1 MQLDSRAELQVR
13 TMVLWKQSRLG
24 PAKPSADFRGSV
36 HVHPSVWGDDGGR
49 PGVVAAHSIDLSDG
63 SLDIDGGES
72 PERLLGG
79 CLLLQIPLPL
89 PPLPLDASVAVYCTY
104 WLSLPYLS
112 SSIGTRGREG
122 GCLELLKWGE
132 MGKGEPWKGWIR
144 GDRDLRCPV
153 VIPKDSSSL
162 RARDWLHPLP
172 LLSLSSSPPFLFV
185 RTLVFPLRR
194 FRFEPAMLPQC
205 ERRDVNRSKLNTS
218 RFWTLN

>member
-1 MQLDSRAELQVR
+1 MQLRILEQLRMR
-13 TMVLWKQSRLG
+13 TMVLWKQSRLD

-79 CLLLQIPLPL
+79 CLLLQLPLPLPL
-89 PPLPLDASVAVYCTY
+89 PPTVDASVGVYCTY

-112 SSIGTRGREG
+112 SSIGARGRKG
-122 GCLELLKWGE
+122 GCLELLKWSGGWAKVSLE
-132 MGKGEPWKGWIR
+132 KGGSGR
-144 GDRDLRCPV
+144 RDGDARCPV

-162 RARDWLHPLP
+162 RIRDWLHPL
-172 LLSLSSSPPFLFV
+172 LCFSLSLFVSTLSLLRQDTRLSPSPFPF
-185 RTLVFPLRR
+185 
-194 FRFEPAMLPQC
+194 
-205 ERRDVNRSKLNTS
+205 
-218 RFWTLN
+218 